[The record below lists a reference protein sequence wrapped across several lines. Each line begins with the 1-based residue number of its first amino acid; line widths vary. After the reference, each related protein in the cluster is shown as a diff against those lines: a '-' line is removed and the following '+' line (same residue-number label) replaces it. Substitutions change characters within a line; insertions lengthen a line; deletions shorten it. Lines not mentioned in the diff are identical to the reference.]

1 MSKVALLINLG
12 SPKSP
17 GVKDV
22 KEYLGEFLMDD
33 HVIDVPKIP
42 RWLLVKGIILNV
54 RPKKSADA
62 YKSIW
67 WDEGSPLI
75 TLSERLVKK
84 VREHSLYETYL
95 AMRYAAPSISNK
107 LKEIHDKHPDLEELY
122 VVPLYP
128 HFAMSSYES
137 VVDRVKE
144 IVEKEYPGLKL
155 NFKKPWFD
163 EESYIQILTE
173 SIVEVLPKDHHLLFS
188 YHGIPV
194 RHLRK
199 SDSTSCHCYKR
210 ENCCTTPS
218 EAHGTCYKHQTT
230 KTTELVVKALGL
242 KESQYSTSYQSRLG
256 RDPWIEPYTA
266 ERLEQLPSEGKDKLA
281 IVCPAFVSDCL
292 ETLEEIN
299 IEGREEFLSFG
310 GTSFVSIPCLNDRN
324 DWAQLVAEWINNGA
338 L

>member
-12 SPKSP
+12 SPRSP

-54 RPKKSADA
+54 RPKKSAEA

-75 TLSERLVKK
+75 ALSERLVKK
-84 VREHSLYETYL
+84 VREYSDYETFL
-95 AMRYAAPSISNK
+95 AMRYAAPSILNT
-107 LKEIHDKHPDLEELY
+107 LNEIHDKHPGLDELY

-137 VVDRVKE
+137 VVDRVKQL
-144 IVEKEYPGLKL
+144 VEEHYPGLKL
-155 NFKKPWFD
+155 MFKKPWFD
-163 EESYIQILTE
+163 EKSYINILTK
-173 SIVEVLPKDHHLLFS
+173 SISEVLPKDHHLLFS

-199 SDSTSCHCYKR
+199 SDPTSCHCYAVDD
-210 ENCCTTPS
+210 CCN
-218 EAHGTCYKHQTT
+218 
-230 KTTELVVKALGL
+230 VV
-242 KESQYSTSYQSRLG
+242 S
-256 RDPWIEPYTA
+256 
-266 ERLEQLPSEGKDKLA
+266 
-281 IVCPAFVSDCL
+281 
-292 ETLEEIN
+292 
-299 IEGREEFLSFG
+299 
-310 GTSFVSIPCLNDRN
+310 
-324 DWAQLVAEWINNGA
+324 
-338 L
+338 